1 MTFKQLI
8 LIGMMMV
15 LISAGIQ
22 GAQET
27 EQMKGVGEMKGK
39 ADNGT
44 TYQENLD
51 FMIENYNFTAEE
63 LADIDLERFIEDY
76 ALDSLDYTPEE
87 VQQILSDERDM
98 YIDDGTTERF
108 KIFDQK
114 SDDTA
119 TPDKGISR
127 IGYYYN
133 EGTLLQRI
141 VFDLENNVWY
151 LNKNEA
157 VSLDTDEA
165 DSLLSLDENYHV
177 FQWDANYE
185 GEEEETTGSLR
196 WKLVFEFED
205 GSYRSFGG
213 YTKDMSH
220 LPDNFREVNDLIN
233 DLIRTDEE
241 QD

>member
-1 MTFKQLI
+1 MKNTLKLLILVGMIMTFI
-8 LIGMMMV
+8 P
-15 LISAGIQ
+15 AGVQ
-22 GAQET
+22 GTQET
-27 EQMKGVGEMKGK
+27 EQTKGAGEMKGK

-51 FMIENYNFTAEE
+51 FMIENYNFTADE

-119 TPDKGISR
+119 TPDLGITR

-133 EGTLLQRI
+133 EGTLLRRI

-151 LNKNEA
+151 MDKNEA
-157 VSLDTDEA
+157 VPLGTDEA

-185 GEEEETTGSLR
+185 GKEQDTTGSLR
-196 WKLVFEFED
+196 WKLVFEFKN

-220 LPDNFREVNDLIN
+220 LPDNFREVNDLIKE
-233 DLIRTDEE
+233 IVHI
-241 QD
+241 